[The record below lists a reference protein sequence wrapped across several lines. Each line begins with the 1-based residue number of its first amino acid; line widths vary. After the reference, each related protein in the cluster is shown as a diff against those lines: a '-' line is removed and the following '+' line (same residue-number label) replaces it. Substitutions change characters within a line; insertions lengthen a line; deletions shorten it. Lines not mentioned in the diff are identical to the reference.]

1 MNNKKILTIIR
12 GEEFKL
18 SLKEKIETTDI
29 FYDQYL
35 EAANMLDDIVA
46 INDDEKRADWS
57 RVETENN
64 IIAFCGDRG
73 EGKSSVMMTFINA
86 LSNKDAW
93 NQDPIFSSCEH
104 VKRTAFSR
112 PVFIDPSTFDH
123 VHNILEVVVA
133 RLYREYRVRYENDP
147 GAFENEKCGKLLEKF
162 QKVYRIISLLNNP
175 EKMLEEEFD
184 GESNIA
190 NLAKMGESTALK
202 GELETLIQLYLDYM
216 MRESDCR
223 NRKLLIAI
231 DDLDLCNANAYKMA
245 EQIRK
250 YLILPEVVIVM
261 ALKVEQLQ
269 MCVQEENFKNY
280 RNVLTGG
287 EKPSEF
293 YEEVRNM
300 AEKYIA
306 KLIPRSRRIYLP
318 NVRYIHNSGICYME
332 RTGEIIYKDEFSN
345 SLNASLLNMIYIK
358 TGMKFLLNPNS
369 VSWLQAKNL
378 RDAVNM
384 ITLLG
389 NMPEPKNDEECYNNI
404 ETFSRYI
411 EKEWIPQN
419 FSMTETRELQDLI
432 KMPYSQMNSEVVYL
446 LQEKYDSTKKKH
458 ESSKQNYNM
467 GSLNNFFWI
476 RKWLDDYKRNVY
488 DREAEKFAYVFHVWY
503 TICFNEALRQK
514 RYGDLSFFLG
524 GYIWGK
530 DFDQMFPNAVYG
542 NIQLNRSR
550 FELQTS
556 VIYNLITERIEK
568 IFEIRNERLEE
579 NGGRVSKIPEDDPQK
594 EYKMF
599 TWMLLGLFSNTF
611 QTGNRPVLLPPTLT
625 RDSIVYTNYILI
637 GKVQICMENYIV
649 GLCNLGEMYTKINME
664 MLGINWNEYI
674 EFITR
679 IENNNQEKIS
689 AFRRIF
695 TNIDLI
701 SAFYDYCY
709 YQRDVKEGGKK
720 DAHGRT
726 EAVVDRFFRNVEHF
740 WMDYLSEHIEGKINE
755 LVIENSQGIKRTI
768 NISEIYADLFEEYET
783 EYMEKNDGNQGIV
796 TMPQEERYRKMM
808 EQLNEDLLS
817 TISPLEAVR
826 PVSGY
831 LKKRTVDNAKTNLGR
846 LVHNIRRY
854 YGKRPDKDIRSLDTE
869 RLENYYGIIL
879 KSWLVNPILEVSD
892 DLNEEYK
899 RIVKYYNDLI
909 KE

>member
-649 GLCNLGEMYTKINME
+649 GLCNLG
-664 MLGINWNEYI
+664 
-674 EFITR
+674 R
-679 IENNNQEKIS
+679 
-689 AFRRIF
+689 
-695 TNIDLI
+695 
-701 SAFYDYCY
+701 
-709 YQRDVKEGGKK
+709 
-720 DAHGRT
+720 
-726 EAVVDRFFRNVEHF
+726 
-740 WMDYLSEHIEGKINE
+740 
-755 LVIENSQGIKRTI
+755 
-768 NISEIYADLFEEYET
+768 
-783 EYMEKNDGNQGIV
+783 
-796 TMPQEERYRKMM
+796 
-808 EQLNEDLLS
+808 
-817 TISPLEAVR
+817 
-826 PVSGY
+826 
-831 LKKRTVDNAKTNLGR
+831 
-846 LVHNIRRY
+846 
-854 YGKRPDKDIRSLDTE
+854 
-869 RLENYYGIIL
+869 
-879 KSWLVNPILEVSD
+879 
-892 DLNEEYK
+892 
-899 RIVKYYNDLI
+899 
-909 KE
+909 

>member
-300 AEKYIA
+300 AEKYIT

-369 VSWLQAKNL
+369 VSWLQANSL

-389 NMPEPKNDEECYNNI
+389 NMPETRNDEDYYNNI
-404 ETFSRYI
+404 EIFSRYI

-419 FSMTETRELQDLI
+419 FSMTETRELQELI
-432 KMPYSQMNSEVVYL
+432 KMSYFQMNSEVVYL
-446 LQEKYDSTKKKH
+446 LQEKYNSTKKKY
-458 ESSKQNYNM
+458 EGFKQTYNM
-467 GSLNNFFWI
+467 GSLNWFFWV
-476 RKWLDDYKRNVY
+476 RKWLDEYKRNVY

-503 TICFNEALRQK
+503 TICFNATLRQNG
-514 RYGDLSFFLG
+514 YEELSNSLG
-524 GYIWGK
+524 GYIWGN
-530 DFDQMFPNAVYG
+530 DFDQMLPNAVYG
-542 NIQLNRSR
+542 NISLNRSR
-550 FELQTS
+550 FELQTN
-556 VIYNLITERIEK
+556 VIYNLIAERIEK
-568 IFEIRNERLEE
+568 IFEIKNEKLKE
-579 NGGRVSKIPEDDPQK
+579 NGGHVSKISENDPQK
-594 EYKMF
+594 EYKML
-599 TWMLLGLFSNTF
+599 TWMLLGLLSNTF
-611 QTGNRPVLLPPTLT
+611 RTGISPMPALT
-625 RDSIVYTNYILI
+625 RDSIIYTNYTLAES
-637 GKVQICMENYIV
+637 VQICMENYIV
-649 GLCNLGEMYTKINME
+649 GLCNLRETYHKIYME
-664 MLGINWNEYI
+664 MLGINWNEYVGFV
-674 EFITR
+674 ER
-679 IENNNQEKIS
+679 IEKNNQEKINV
-689 AFRRIF
+689 FRKIF
-695 TNIDLI
+695 TNIDII
-701 SAFYDYCY
+701 SGFYDYCFGWRY
-709 YQRDVKEGGKK
+709 GKENGEK

-726 EAVVDRFFRNVEHF
+726 EAVVDRFFRNTERF
-740 WMDYLSEHIEGKINE
+740 FRNYFPEHIEEKMNE
-755 LVIENSQGIKRTI
+755 LVIENSQGIKRTV
-768 NISEIYADLFEEYET
+768 NISEMYADLFEEYAN
-783 EYMEKNDGNQGIV
+783 EYMKKTAMNEGML
-796 TMPQEERYRKMM
+796 TMQQQERHREIMQ
-808 EQLNEDLLS
+808 QLDEELLS
-817 TISPLEAVR
+817 AISPEEAVLK
-826 PVSGY
+826 VSGY
-831 LKKRTVDNAKTNLGR
+831 LINRKVVNVKTNLDR

-854 YGKRPDKDIRSLDTE
+854 YGKRSDENILSLDTE
-869 RLENYYGIIL
+869 RLKNYYSIIL
-879 KSWLVNPILEVSD
+879 NSYLVNPEQNVTDYLSK
-892 DLNEEYK
+892 EYK
-899 RIVKYYNDLI
+899 NVVKYYNDLI

>member
-29 FYDQYL
+29 FYHQYL

-104 VKRTAFSR
+104 VKRTAFFR

-123 VHNILEVVVA
+123 VHNILEGVVA

-369 VSWLQAKNL
+369 VSWLQANSL

-389 NMPEPKNDEECYNNI
+389 NMPETRNDEDYYNNI
-404 ETFSRYI
+404 EIFSRYI

-419 FSMTETRELQDLI
+419 FSMTETRELQELI
-432 KMPYSQMNSEVVYL
+432 KMSYFQMNSEVVYL
-446 LQEKYDSTKKKH
+446 LQEKYNSTKKKY
-458 ESSKQNYNM
+458 EGFKQTYNM
-467 GSLNNFFWI
+467 GSLNWFFWV
-476 RKWLDDYKRNVY
+476 RKWLDEYKRNVY

-503 TICFNEALRQK
+503 TICFNATLRQNG
-514 RYGDLSFFLG
+514 YEELSNSLG
-524 GYIWGK
+524 GYIWGN

-542 NIQLNRSR
+542 NISLNRSR
-550 FELQTS
+550 FELQTN
-556 VIYNLITERIEK
+556 VIYNLIAERIEK
-568 IFEIRNERLEE
+568 IFEIKNEKLKE
-579 NGGRVSKIPEDDPQK
+579 NGEHVSKISENDPQK
-594 EYKMF
+594 EYKML
-599 TWMLLGLFSNTF
+599 TWMLLGLLSNTF
-611 QTGNRPVLLPPTLT
+611 RTGISPMPALT
-625 RDSIVYTNYILI
+625 RDSIIYTNYTLAES
-637 GKVQICMENYIV
+637 VQICMENYIV
-649 GLCNLGEMYTKINME
+649 GLCNLRETYHKIYME
-664 MLGINWNEYI
+664 MLGINWNEYVGFV
-674 EFITR
+674 ER
-679 IENNNQEKIS
+679 IEKNNQEKINV
-689 AFRRIF
+689 FRKIF
-695 TNIDLI
+695 TNIDII
-701 SAFYDYCY
+701 SEFYDYCFGWRY
-709 YQRDVKEGGKK
+709 GKENGEK

-726 EAVVDRFFRNVEHF
+726 EAVVDRFFRNTERF
-740 WMDYLSEHIEGKINE
+740 FRNYFPEHIEEKMNE
-755 LVIENSQGIKRTI
+755 LVIENSQGIKRTV
-768 NISEIYADLFEEYET
+768 NISEMYADLFEEYAN
-783 EYMEKNDGNQGIV
+783 EYMKKTAMNEGML
-796 TMPQEERYRKMM
+796 TMQQQERHREIMQ
-808 EQLNEDLLS
+808 QLDEELLS
-817 TISPLEAVR
+817 AISPEEAVLK
-826 PVSGY
+826 VSGY
-831 LKKRTVDNAKTNLGR
+831 LINRKAVNVKTNLDR

-854 YGKRPDKDIRSLDTE
+854 YGKRSDENILSLDTE
-869 RLENYYGIIL
+869 RLKNYYSIIL
-879 KSWLVNPILEVSD
+879 NSYLVNPEQNVTDYLSK
-892 DLNEEYK
+892 EYK
-899 RIVKYYNDLI
+899 NVVKYYNDLI